1 MKEQLIRAAYQTAVS
16 FLRNHGVASPEFE
29 AEWLLRRLL
38 HVDRTRFFMMWEEK
52 LTADQSAQLE
62 QWLKRRG
69 EGEPLQ
75 YLFGSQEFYGREFIV
90 TPDVLIP
97 RPETELLVEEVCHQI
112 GIIFGEKP
120 IHLVDVGTGSGA
132 IAITLALECPQLRVT
147 AIDLSIPALQ
157 IAKENAKRLGVSKQI
172 QFVQGDYLTPL
183 LQNENKL
190 DVLVSNPP
198 YIPTETIPKL
208 EKQVRHY
215 EPRLALDG
223 GSDGLTPYR
232 VLTKQLKEL
241 SAPPKLVA
249 FEIGYDQGEEVKK
262 LVQKIAKPMTVW
274 VKQDWQGHDRMV
286 FGRL

>member
-1 MKEQLIRAAYQTAVS
+1 MKERLIRVAYQTAAS
-16 FLRNHGVASPEFE
+16 FLHHHGIASPEFE

-38 HVDRTRFFMMWEEK
+38 NVDRTQFFMMWDEN
-52 LTADQSAQLE
+52 LTAEQSAQLE
-62 QWLKRRG
+62 RWLKRRS

-97 RPETELLVEEVCHQI
+97 RPETELLVEEVCQQI
-112 GIIFGEKP
+112 NIIFGKQP
-120 IHLVDVGTGSGA
+120 LHLVDVGTGSGA

-157 IAKENAKRLGVSKQI
+157 IAEENAKRLGVSKQI
-172 QFVQGDYLTPL
+172 QFVHGDYLTPL
-183 LQNENKL
+183 LQNKSKV

-198 YIPTETIPKL
+198 YIPTETIPQL
-208 EKQVRHY
+208 EKQVRQY

-223 GSDGLTPYR
+223 GSDGLDPYR
-232 VLTKQLKEL
+232 VLTEQVKEL
-241 SAPPKLVA
+241 SEKPKLVA
-249 FEIGYDQGEEVKK
+249 FEIGYDQGEEVEK
-262 LVQKIAKPMTVW
+262 LVRKIDEQITVW
-274 VKQDWQGHDRMV
+274 VKKDWQGHDRMV